1 MRAAVHDIAERA
13 CRSCTLCCD
22 LPDIDELEKP
32 ANTLCRH
39 CVTGKGC
46 SQYEARPATCRDFL
60 CAWMSD
66 PEMGPE
72 WDPTLCHMMV
82 YEQGSQITVL
92 VDKNHGDAW
101 KREPYIG
108 QLQRRA
114 SEIAPGGGYVIVYV
128 GDEVTKISPP

>member
-1 MRAAVHDIAERA
+1 MRATVHTIAERT

-39 CVTGKGC
+39 CVAGKGC
-46 SQYEARPATCRDFL
+46 SQYEERPATCRDFL

-82 YEQGSQITVL
+82 YEQGPQITVL
-92 VDKNHGDAW
+92 VDKNHADAW

-114 SEIAPGGGYVIVYV
+114 SEAEPRGGYVIVYV
-128 GDEVTKISPP
+128 GDEVTKINPA